1 MRPNEIT
8 MTNEDAHYQP
18 LIEAALNARQNAYAP
33 YSRYAVGAAVLTHDG
48 AIFAGCNVEN
58 ASYGLSICAER
69 NAIFQAIAAG
79 ARHIQ
84 MVLVVTE
91 DGGSPCGACRQVIQE
106 FADDP
111 ASLMVL
117 MMNAQGEITARSLSE
132 LLPYP
137 FELER

>member
-1 MRPNEIT
+1 
-8 MTNEDAHYQP
+8 MTREDAHYQP
-18 LIEAALNARQNAYAP
+18 LIEAALRARQNAHAP
-33 YSRYAVGAAVLTHDG
+33 YSGYAVGAAALTREG

-69 NAIFQAIAAG
+69 NAIFQAVAAG
-79 ARHIQ
+79 AKDIQ

-117 MMNAQGEITARSLSE
+117 MMNAQGEITARALSE
-132 LLPYP
+132 LLPHP